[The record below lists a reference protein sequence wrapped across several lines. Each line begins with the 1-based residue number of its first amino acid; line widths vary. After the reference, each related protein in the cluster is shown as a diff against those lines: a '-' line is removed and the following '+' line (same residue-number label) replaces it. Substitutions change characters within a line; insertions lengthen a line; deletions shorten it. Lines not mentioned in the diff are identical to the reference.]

1 MAKTL
6 LEVFTEPKKKRS
18 KNRSARSKGNQA
30 ESLLV
35 RQLTQMGFE
44 VRRTHLSLFP
54 DIIAWNEST
63 VVMIEVKART
73 NNKTGVS
80 SALASFRLGV
90 KALTS
95 LNRSV
100 DLLCYIRMDRKW
112 VVYKWQ
118 DGKTVEDIPFQFE

>member
-44 VRRTHLSLFP
+44 VRRTHLS
-54 DIIAWNEST
+54 T

-73 NNKTGVS
+73 PSKVAVS
-80 SALASFRLGV
+80 NALSSFRHGV
-90 KALTS
+90 RALSS
-95 LNRSV
+95 LNRAV
-100 DLLCYIRMDRKW
+100 ELLCYIRMDRKW
-112 VVYKWQ
+112 VAYKWQ
-118 DGKTVEDIPFQFE
+118 DGKTVEAIPFQFE

>member
-73 NNKTGVS
+73 PSKVAVS
-80 SALASFRLGV
+80 NALSSFRHGV
-90 KALTS
+90 RALSS
-95 LNRSV
+95 LNRAV
-100 DLLCYIRMDRKW
+100 ELLCYIRMDRKW
-112 VVYKWQ
+112 VAYKWQ
-118 DGKTVEDIPFQFE
+118 DGKTVEAIPFQFE